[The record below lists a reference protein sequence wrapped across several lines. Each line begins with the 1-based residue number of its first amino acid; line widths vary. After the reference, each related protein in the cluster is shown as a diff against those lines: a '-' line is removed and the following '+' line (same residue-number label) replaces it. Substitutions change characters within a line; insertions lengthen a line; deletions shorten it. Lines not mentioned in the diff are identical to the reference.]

1 MPRRAR
7 VTRDTVLRA
16 ALRVVDAEGLDAL
29 TMRRLG
35 DEMGADAAMVY
46 RVFPGKDELLEAL
59 ADLVFGEAPE
69 RGPRR
74 AGEGGAV
81 DGFERLRQAAHGV
94 RLALLAHPAL
104 IGVAV
109 RRPPRQP
116 ATFRGMD
123 AGVGLL
129 LAEGLEPPEAARSYQ
144 AVLFYTL
151 GFAVLEAPFA
161 AADDGGRADQAATQ
175 AAIAAL
181 PAEEYPNLAV
191 TSRCLYEPDLTAQFD
206 HGLRRLLEG
215 VALGRRGRA

>member
-1 MPRRAR
+1 ML
-7 VTRDTVLRA
+7 LRA

-35 DEMGADAAMVY
+35 EEVGADAAMVY
-46 RVFPGKDELLEAL
+46 RLFPGKEELLEAL
-59 ADLVFGEAPE
+59 ADAVFGETPDHGPQGA
-69 RGPRR
+69 RGGD
-74 AGEGGAV
+74 AA
-81 DGFERLRQAAHGV
+81 DGFERLRRAAHGV

-116 ATFRGMD
+116 ATFHGMD

-129 LAEGLEPPEAARSYQ
+129 LAEGLDPPEAARSYQ

-151 GFAVLEAPFA
+151 GSAVLEAPFA

-181 PAEEYPNLAV
+181 PGDEYPNLAA
-191 TSRCLYEPDLTAQFD
+191 TSRYLYEPDLTAQFD
-206 HGLRRLLEG
+206 HGLRRLLNG
-215 VALGRRGRA
+215 IAVHARGPHRDPGSCDGA